1 MVFAERA
8 FVVQDGGIF
17 LLVDTF
23 VGNFCYVESRYV
35 QFVET
40 LKLRKEAVICI
51 LRIPMSSP
59 ISTWIPSKAF
69 CIFFWQKMHI
79 AFEASYHA
87 QRFFFPFTAS
97 GCYFVFI
104 KAKLCSF
111 SFKISLQRA
120 QHVHICARGG
130 TRCILGWG
138 GAARLLISWPCVRQ
152 KSLIFLPCL
161 RQNFDFWYPV

>member
-35 QFVET
+35 QCVET

-69 CIFFWQKMHI
+69 SIFFVAENAHRI
-79 AFEASYHA
+79 
-87 QRFFFPFTAS
+87 
-97 GCYFVFI
+97 
-104 KAKLCSF
+104 
-111 SFKISLQRA
+111 
-120 QHVHICARGG
+120 RG
-130 TRCILGWG
+130 
-138 GAARLLISWPCVRQ
+138 
-152 KSLIFLPCL
+152 FLPCTAL
-161 RQNFDFWYPV
+161 FFHSQLVGATLFLLKQSFVLFHSKFLCKEPIMCIFALVYNHPSLFLP